1 MALNVPFSYTDLGIS
16 PFFIQ
21 RLSERG
27 IHHPTA
33 IQKLAIPRL
42 LAGENLIFRSATG
55 TGKTFAYL
63 LPLFERLLS
72 AEVCRIAGASGPIL
86 LIIAPTLELCAQ
98 IKEEGDFLM
107 KEGPGG
113 TLVKMSLIIGSANM
127 HRQIETL
134 KKDKPQV
141 IVGNPARLLQLA
153 RMGKLKLDWIK
164 ALVLDEGDRL
174 IADELFPETQ
184 DLVSRINPIRQTAAC
199 SATMSARSRERLLP
213 LMGEPIL
220 AVASDEQEILRERI
234 QHWALFSETRKKISL
249 LCSFLVATMAK
260 KVLIFSN
267 RGGQVGNIVS
277 QLQYHHIAAMGLY
290 GEMDK
295 KTRKQALEDFK
306 AGRARVLV
314 SSDLAARGLDIPR
327 ISYVVALDVPDREGY
342 IHRAG
347 RTGRAGQRGIMV
359 TLGDGEELRRLAVLE
374 KKLRIS
380 VYPKVFYR
388 GSISAPP
395 PLDKHLRSPS
405 SHTQKAPDTTGN
417 SI

>member
-1 MALNVPFSYTDLGIS
+1 MALHSSFSYTDLGIS

-27 IHHPTA
+27 IHYPTE

-42 LAGENLIFRSATG
+42 LSGENLLFHAATG

-63 LPLFERLLS
+63 LPLFERLLQ
-72 AEVCRIAGASGPIL
+72 AEACSPASSSGPLL
-86 LIIAPTLELCAQ
+86 LIVAPTLELCSQ
-98 IKEEGDFLM
+98 IKAEGDFLLQ
-107 KEGPGG
+107 EGPEKSRI
-113 TLVKMSLIIGSANM
+113 KMSLIIGSANM
-127 HRQIETL
+127 NRQIETL

-141 IVGNPARLLQLA
+141 IVGNPARLLQLL
-153 RMGKLKLDWIK
+153 RMGKLKLGQVK

-174 IADELFPETQ
+174 IADELLPETQ
-184 DLVSRINPIRQTAAC
+184 DLVSRINPIRQTTAC
-199 SATMSARSRERLLP
+199 SATISARSRERLLP
-213 LMGEPIL
+213 LLGEPIFT
-220 AVASDEQEILRERI
+220 VASEEQEILRERI
-234 QHWALFSETRKKISL
+234 QHWALFSETRKKISV
-249 LCSFLVATMAK
+249 LCSFLVAAKAK
-260 KVLIFSN
+260 KALIFSS

-277 QLQYHHIAAMGLY
+277 QLQYHQIAAVGLY

-295 KTRKQALEDFK
+295 KTRKQAIEDFK

-327 ISYVVALDVPDREGY
+327 ISHVVSLDVPDREGY

-374 KKLRIS
+374 KKLGIS
-380 VYPKVFYR
+380 VYPKVLYQ
-388 GSISAPP
+388 GSIGAPP
-395 PLDKHLRSPS
+395 PLRQASRSPLP
-405 SHTQKAPDTTGN
+405 QKAPDTTGN
-417 SI
+417 SR

>member
-1 MALNVPFSYTDLGIS
+1 MALHTSFSYTELGIS

-27 IHHPTA
+27 IHQPTA

-42 LAGENLIFRSATG
+42 LSGENLLFHAATG

-63 LPLFERLLS
+63 LPLFERLLNS
-72 AEVCRIAGASGPIL
+72 DVCPAAGASGPML
-86 LIIAPTLELCAQ
+86 LIIAPTLELCSQ

-107 KEGPGG
+107 KDGSGK
-113 TLVKMSLIIGSANM
+113 TLVKMSLIIGSANI

-134 KKDKPQV
+134 KKDKPLV

-153 RMGKLKLDWIK
+153 RMKKLKLGRVK

-184 DLVSRINPIRQTAAC
+184 DLVSCINPLRQTAAC
-199 SATMSARSRERLLP
+199 SATLSARSRERLLP
-213 LMGEPIL
+213 LMGEPL
-220 AVASDEQEILRERI
+220 LTVASEEQEILRERI
-234 QHWALFSETRKKISL
+234 QHWAFFSETRKKISM
-249 LCSFLVATMAK
+249 LCSFLSAAKAK
-260 KVLIFSN
+260 KVLIFSS
-267 RGGQVGNIVS
+267 RGGQVGNILS
-277 QLQYHHIAAMGLY
+277 QLQYHRIAAVGLY

-295 KTRKQALEDFK
+295 KTRKQAIEDFK
-306 AGRARVLV
+306 SGRARVLV

-327 ISYVVALDVPDREGY
+327 ISHVVALDVPDGEGY

-359 TLGDGEELRRLAVLE
+359 TLGDAEELRRLAVLE
-374 KKLRIS
+374 KKLGIM
-380 VYPKVFYR
+380 VYPKVLYK
-388 GSISAPP
+388 GSIGAPP
-395 PLDKHLRSPS
+395 PLRQASE
-405 SHTQKAPDTTGN
+405 KAPNTSEHSD
-417 SI
+417 